1 MKRTKVT
8 AGVRG
13 SIWADEFLIRAF
25 HDFRARKEESECAI
39 RIYETVT
46 TGNSKGQRVWD
57 RDTVALRYDGTQDY
71 IVQEDQI
78 LNILHSNGDHFDLL
92 LTSNTRSY
100 KKHPMYYKTESS
112 KRDINWSL
120 IHDSPVKKPRNKPI
134 KLGPTTIPIHDVL
147 KSADAHLESQEPMN
161 FETDFIPLT
170 SYPFASSNESNF
182 DVVQEQRRK
191 DILFAQAALLV
202 WLRLNGTKLN
212 PVGHLRIGPMANLPI
227 SRHRLQRVF
236 SRGIQDTLR
245 DIYEHNFRH
254 SRLEKYGTKSG
265 CRFYDAIQQ
274 LNFSATVGTDETEEI
289 IKERLLWMSGIL
301 SPMSK
306 ELSPIFTGYNP
317 LPIEIIKHM
326 KANSLWYAGE
336 LLLGFPWAG
345 QRLSDPALIDGLN
358 LRVVGNFAH
367 RAFNKDQQHLP
378 EDQRM
383 TCFLTTSK
391 NKKCGRPL
399 MNGRHL
405 TDCPSNSG
413 SSHHRHDAVQKVI
426 IMALNESSTSTHPR
440 RIYDAEKEALQI
452 YPDQSRYANIPDS
465 NKNNF
470 AQRPDITV
478 LNYNLPRGR
487 LLEDINTNVNSTN
500 DPLERI
506 NKTLDHCLTHGVMPI
521 QYDVFTI
528 TKPGEKAL
536 IAGDVAKTNK
546 YNRTHHRLEQTAN
559 IRLPN
564 STVAYPRVKSL
575 CEKINRV
582 YNGKPKVIPL
592 GMNIDGSI
600 SPNLMH
606 LFEDCAKR
614 LHPKTL
620 NSKSYIIRRSQ
631 FIQKYIRLCQAHMI
645 RTYSSKLDQAERYFK
660 ESQNQ
665 WDVLTQQEELRQI
678 DRNGLMVLNF

>member
-1 MKRTKVT
+1 
-8 AGVRG
+8 
-13 SIWADEFLIRAF
+13 
-25 HDFRARKEESECAI
+25 
-39 RIYETVT
+39 
-46 TGNSKGQRVWD
+46 
-57 RDTVALRYDGTQDY
+57 
-71 IVQEDQI
+71 
-78 LNILHSNGDHFDLL
+78 
-92 LTSNTRSY
+92 
-100 KKHPMYYKTESS
+100 
-112 KRDINWSL
+112 
-120 IHDSPVKKPRNKPI
+120 
-134 KLGPTTIPIHDVL
+134 
-147 KSADAHLESQEPMN
+147 
-161 FETDFIPLT
+161 
-170 SYPFASSNESNF
+170 
-182 DVVQEQRRK
+182 
-191 DILFAQAALLV
+191 
-202 WLRLNGTKLN
+202 
-212 PVGHLRIGPMANLPI
+212 
-227 SRHRLQRVF
+227 
-236 SRGIQDTLR
+236 
-245 DIYEHNFRH
+245 
-254 SRLEKYGTKSG
+254 
-265 CRFYDAIQQ
+265 
-274 LNFSATVGTDETEEI
+274 
-289 IKERLLWMSGIL
+289 
-301 SPMSK
+301 
-306 ELSPIFTGYNP
+306 
-317 LPIEIIKHM
+317 
-326 KANSLWYAGE
+326 
-336 LLLGFPWAG
+336 
-345 QRLSDPALIDGLN
+345 
-358 LRVVGNFAH
+358 
-367 RAFNKDQQHLP
+367 
-378 EDQRM
+378 
-383 TCFLTTSK
+383 
-391 NKKCGRPL
+391 

-426 IMALNESSTSTHPR
+426 IMALNESSTSPPPR

-614 LHPKTL
+614 LHPETL

-645 RTYSSKLDQAERYFK
+645 RTYSSKLDQAERHFK
-660 ESQNQ
+660 EIQSQ
-665 WDVLTQQEELRQI
+665 WDELTQQEELRQM
-678 DRNGLMVLNF
+678 DRNGLMI